1 MKQSSKNINKIEIIG
16 RLKESVTV
24 NKKNF
29 ICHDVNLDSN
39 FIIELSYDLIQQLGC
54 IREYEKLEYEK
65 FYDGEKVSKVK
76 LNKIS
81 YDEETYTIVI
91 TRNTFDDKILI
102 GCEVLAEEA
111 NIALFKSA
119 YKLKLKLIDMYKR
132 ICKNSDIV
140 LIEDYNNELIC
151 QSAYIKIYRIENKFR
166 SILTRY
172 LMKKYGELVLSKEL
186 KKNVDD
192 YSNWFKKENSNKY
205 KTFKCINTDYC
216 NLDFSNLPKI
226 LDLKDSNIINEEG
239 NSVSVEV
246 AKLRSLLSDEADI
259 NDILKQVSE
268 VERCIGKRKNI
279 FDDKSSEK
287 EHIFI
292 EEEFIEKKYL
302 KDILDDNFRKSW
314 EKELSK
320 MRNMVAHNKPICNEL
335 YDDIINTCMTI
346 DQKFNECIDF
356 IENNFYSDEEGVLWE
371 LEEMDYIESEYETDY
386 VQMQREEAGIGMSL
400 SEGVIETMIT
410 ENLKTI
416 QKFMDIIYKLE
427 NIRNIMEDI
436 EYVNEEISSIDED
449 EDNEELRKQV
459 FNIIKSELNLDK
471 EFRSFREKPTSEI
484 IRILLYNEIDIEE
497 AIRFY
502 TDEEKYPMRTSKFE
516 CFTMDYEVEW
526 YGLNNKEYK
535 VNFDGELSPGNGC
548 TDELEFK
555 LYIDRE
561 LDKKYSIIIDYGDY
575 TINSDSNIN
584 DEQVNCM
591 INDIKD
597 NINSTVEFFNKIH
610 KILMALSDLIQI
622 F

>member
-1 MKQSSKNINKIEIIG
+1 MNQWSKNINRIEIIG
-16 RLKESVTV
+16 RLKESVIV
-24 NKKNF
+24 NKKKF

-39 FIIELSYDLIQQLGC
+39 FIIELSKDLIQQLGC
-54 IREYEKLEYEK
+54 NREDEKLEYVK
-65 FYDGEKVSKVK
+65 FYDDEKVSRVK
-76 LNKIS
+76 LNKIN
-81 YDEETYTIVI
+81 YDEETYTLII

-102 GCEVLAEEA
+102 GCEVLAEEN
-111 NIALFKSA
+111 NIELFKAS
-119 YKLKLKLIDMYKR
+119 YKLKLKLIDLYKR

-140 LIEDYNNELIC
+140 LMEDYNNELIC
-151 QSAYIKIYRIENKFR
+151 QSAYIEIHRIENKFR

-239 NSVSVEV
+239 NSASVEV
-246 AKLRSLLSDEADI
+246 SKLRSLLSDEADI

-268 VERCIGKRKNI
+268 VERCIGKRKNV

-292 EEEFIEKKYL
+292 EGKFIEKKYL
-302 KDILDDNFRKSW
+302 KDILDDNFRKLW

-335 YDDIINTCMTI
+335 YDDMITTCRSI
-346 DQKFNECIDF
+346 DQKFDECIDF
-356 IENNFYSDEEGVLWE
+356 IENNFYSDEEGVLCE
-371 LEEMDYIESEYETDY
+371 LEEMDYIESEYESDY
-386 VQMQREEAGIGMSL
+386 VRMKREEAGIGMSL
-400 SEGVIETMIT
+400 SEDFIETMVT

-416 QKFMDIIYKLE
+416 QKFMEIIYKLE

-436 EYVNEEISSIDED
+436 EYINDEISSIDED
-449 EDNEELRKQV
+449 EDNEEFRKQV
-459 FNIIKSELNLDK
+459 FDTIKSELNLDK
-471 EFRSFREKPTSEI
+471 EFRSFREQPAYEI
-484 IRILLYNEIDIEE
+484 IRNLLYKEIDIEE

-502 TDEEKYPMRTSKFE
+502 TDDEKYPLITSKFE
-516 CFTMDYEVEW
+516 CFTMDHDVEW
-526 YGLNNKEYK
+526 YGIDNKEYK
-535 VNFDGELSPGNGC
+535 VKFDGELSPENGW
-548 TDELEFK
+548 TDNLEFK
-555 LYIDRE
+555 LYIDGE
-561 LDKKYSIIIDYGDY
+561 LYKTYSIIIDYGDY
-575 TINSDSNIN
+575 TINSDSDID

-591 INDIKD
+591 IEDIED
-597 NINSTVEFFNKIH
+597 NINRTVEFLNKIH
-610 KILMALSDLIQI
+610 KILTALDV
-622 F
+622 